1 MRGYLLHGR
10 GVLLHTGVQKTSR
23 IFTLHQT
30 TTKEHVF
37 KYHLMVKI
45 ETKAILKRRQKK
57 IIFIH
62 ANKKPSE
69 I

>member
-1 MRGYLLHGR
+1 VFNKL
-10 GVLLHTGVQKTSR
+10 QKTSR

-57 IIFIH
+57 LFSYTQIKSHQKF
-62 ANKKPSE
+62 E
-69 I
+69 F

>member
-1 MRGYLLHGR
+1 
-10 GVLLHTGVQKTSR
+10 
-23 IFTLHQT
+23 
-30 TTKEHVF
+30 
-37 KYHLMVKI
+37 MVKI